1 MTDSRYALHEVV
13 QDRIPGYAV
22 KHPESGEIVS
32 NRNFKNGYCEQPLTF
47 PQAEAQALAEVLTA
61 QTQVTWV
68 IELAP
73 GPCPQCGRVIWA
85 DDYDFCYPSNRERTR
100 WRAGC
105 NEHDFGCGYEI
116 EGESFEAV
124 IRRWNG
130 Q

>member
-1 MTDSRYALHEVV
+1 MIESRYALREVV
-13 QDRIPGYAV
+13 QDRLHGYAV

-32 NRNFKNGYCEQPLTF
+32 NRSFKNGYCEQPLTF
-47 PQAEAQALAEVLTA
+47 LQADAQALAEALRA

-68 IELAP
+68 VELAP

-85 DDYDFCYPSNRERTR
+85 DDLDFCYPANRERTR

-105 NEHDFGCGYEI
+105 NEHDFGCGYNI
-116 EGESFEAV
+116 EGDTFESV

-130 Q
+130 H